1 MTPKDSDSFSE
12 GDWDDSEEL
21 RWNEFDWEKFL
32 RKQDD
37 ALHRYLGF
45 YEAFIHCE
53 DRLDKV
59 AHLMGWD
66 EEDDEEDLED
76 EEEAL
81 DSAEPTDELDPYT
94 LQRNPVYV
102 AASALYLSLSREWES
117 LVLDGTKAPP
127 SLSLPFQASL
137 FVGERHMLQG
147 IQALDMGD
155 YTMSISLFKRAM
167 RELNL
172 TLSFL
177 NGPAFEEGTAL
188 AAFHDSAMVRL
199 FDLREVLL
207 RVIAEARDEV
217 SRHSGTGDDDGDGDK
232 RGQA

>member
-1 MTPKDSDSFSE
+1 MTPKDSDSFSD

-21 RWNEFDWEKFL
+21 GWSEFDWEKYL

-37 ALHRYLGF
+37 AVVRYLGL
-45 YEAFIHCE
+45 YETFLEAD

-66 EEDDEEDLED
+66 EDED
-76 EEEAL
+76 EDEDAPISEEEMN
-81 DSAEPTDELDPYT
+81 DFDPYT

-102 AASALYLSLSREWES
+102 AASALYMSLAKEWEHLSL
-117 LVLDGTKAPP
+117 DGRIVAP
-127 SLSLPFQASL
+127 SLSLPLLSSL
-137 FVGERHMLQG
+137 HRGERHTLLG
-147 IQALDMGD
+147 IQSLDLGD

-167 RELNL
+167 RELNG
-172 TLSFL
+172 TLSFV
-177 NGPAFEEGTAL
+177 NGAEFADGKPL
-188 AAFHDSAMVRL
+188 AAFRERAVVRL

-217 SRHSGTGDDDGDGDK
+217 SRHTGKGEDEADGDK
-232 RGQA
+232 RGQS